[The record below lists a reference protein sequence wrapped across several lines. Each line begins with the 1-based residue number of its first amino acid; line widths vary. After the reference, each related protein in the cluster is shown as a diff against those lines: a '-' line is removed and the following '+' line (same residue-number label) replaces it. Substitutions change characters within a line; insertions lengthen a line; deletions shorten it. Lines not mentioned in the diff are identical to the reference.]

1 MHTML
6 DEVGG
11 RWASRA
17 SGGNV
22 LDPTR
27 VVPGP
32 PFGSG
37 GIEHIDEL
45 GATRSE
51 DRFEVRSRDVRSR
64 KTLGVYRDDQV
75 RQAGADD
82 LHGQI
87 SVHSCERQP
96 EGSSIAVG
104 ELARHIHPE
113 PCG

>member
-1 MHTML
+1 RQPCVKATAGHRGHRTADPVVAVAGFTPDLDRAGPTREAALGETQRHIRWMHTML

-11 RWASRA
+11 RWAGRA

-22 LDPTR
+22 LDPTG

-51 DRFEVRSRDVRSR
+51 
-64 KTLGVYRDDQV
+64 
-75 RQAGADD
+75 
-82 LHGQI
+82 
-87 SVHSCERQP
+87 
-96 EGSSIAVG
+96 
-104 ELARHIHPE
+104 
-113 PCG
+113 